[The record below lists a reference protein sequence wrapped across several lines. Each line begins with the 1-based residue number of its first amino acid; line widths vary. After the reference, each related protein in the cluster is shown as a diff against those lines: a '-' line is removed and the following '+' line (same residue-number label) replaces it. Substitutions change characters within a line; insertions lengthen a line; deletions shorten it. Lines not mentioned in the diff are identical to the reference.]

1 MVLPKGTELL
11 TTPANW
17 CKQQLIL
24 IMFPITYLLCRPG
37 APWDTT
43 EAYVFNAC
51 AFTKY
56 HVQLALALKLYVTDR
71 DNNGA
76 TLSDEII
83 SEFLTDLTQNTEKMD
98 CSNLKAQVE
107 EEHSELLREV
117 EERVERWTADAEE
130 LYHKWYLKTHA
141 SSEIPEASS

>member
-1 MVLPKGTELL
+1 
-11 TTPANW
+11 
-17 CKQQLIL
+17 
-24 IMFPITYLLCRPG
+24 MFPITNLLCRPG
-37 APWDTT
+37 GLWDTT

-71 DNNGA
+71 DNDGA
-76 TLSDEII
+76 TLTDQTVSAI
-83 SEFLTDLTQNTEKMD
+83 LTDLKQNTERMD
-98 CSNLKAQVE
+98 CTNLKAQVE

-130 LYHKWYLKTHA
+130 LYHKWYRKMQA
-141 SSEIPEASS
+141 PPNINEAHS